1 MSASSDNPAV
11 ADKHVVDVQKRRF
24 LLGATTVVGAA
35 GAAALGVQFL
45 GSMAP
50 SARALAAGAP
60 VEADYSKIE
69 PGAQLTVEWRG
80 KPVWIVNRTDEMLAT
95 LGGNDD
101 RLKDPDCRNDVQ
113 PEYAKNVYRSREDN
127 KNFIVLVGICTHL
140 GCSPAYVP
148 EMATAL
154 KSGWECAC
162 HGSSFDISGRVTS
175 SSPAGTNLV
184 VPPYTYVSDAIILI
198 GADEVAA

>member
-1 MSASSDNPAV
+1 MSASSDNPTV
-11 ADKHVVDVQKRRF
+11 ADENGVDEQRRRF
-24 LLGATTVVGAA
+24 LLGSTAVVGAA

-60 VEADYSKIE
+60 VEHDISKIE
-69 PGAQLTVEWRG
+69 AGAQLTVEWRG
-80 KPVWIVNRTDEMLAT
+80 KPVFIVNRTDEMLAT
-95 LGGNDD
+95 LGANDD
-101 RLKDPDCRNDVQ
+101 RLKDPECKNAVQ
-113 PEYAKNVYRSREDN
+113 PDYARNKFRAREEN
-127 KNFIVLVGICTHL
+127 KNLLVLVGICTHL

-148 EMATAL
+148 EMATSL

-162 HGSSFDISGRVTS
+162 HGSSFDIAGRVTS

-184 VPPYTYVSDAIILI
+184 VPPYAFISDGLLLV